1 MSEDAKSVA
10 KEIMKLLKKSLEE
23 ESDIMSA
30 EVSTDARGKTAADN
44 AADKAIAKQNE
55 LTEALRKQGEALAEL
70 SRLRLQQETESELF
84 TKLQTARAE
93 LLTDVSAEHK
103 EALEEQ
109 IAFLELTVNE
119 DIANEIQN
127 QADAQARLTEETR
140 KFTEELDVLK
150 KKRDELEK
158 QEFEKSIENLAGKA
172 FPKVMGR
179 AQKTKKSIGNL
190 GSSFTKSG
198 KAMEKMGGSAAFIGR
213 HIGKAGGALTK
224 FSGALNGATLMAFAF
239 VKELYRMG
247 LEADKLSRKLGG
259 TTGFGNVFAGQLV
272 DIQKNTHMANATM
285 EDASRALGAMANGLS
300 SFHPNAK
307 KTNEFVA
314 TTVIRMEKLGVAAA
328 SSVKSIE
335 HMQKSMGM
343 TAKDAANLTA
353 QVARMGKE
361 IGVTGTKMINDFNA
375 ASGRLAI
382 YGKDNIKMF
391 KELAA
396 AAKASGIEMQSL
408 LGISKKF
415 DDFSGAADSISQ
427 LNAVLGTNLSTMEMM
442 GASDAE
448 RVMMVKQQVQMQVGN
463 FDSLDKYTKMYI
475 AQAMGVGDVAEAQK
489 LLNMSQ
495 ADYMKNQAKQK
506 KQADIQKEM
515 AAATEATVEPSRQL
529 RLAAMQLFVA
539 FSPVVKAFAWMIENV
554 LPFLVNFTR
563 GLMILVGVFGAW
575 KLAIFLVNL
584 ELTIANVLTGG
595 FFVAIGL
602 LVTAL
607 IALIGYLTSASGSLQ
622 GLFDMFNLS
631 GSPKLY
637 EMPGYMAEKFMQMK
651 DAVLGAGQALANFA
665 SGAMTSLYDVF
676 HWTGSP
682 ELWELPGIFA
692 GYFVDMAESI
702 GGVFGQMAKFVQM
715 MTEFAQVDFKGFVA
729 IKSDGSSTSMI
740 MGSEDVITSLSEG
753 KLTVDVKMPQI
764 TMPDISV
771 KVYIGNRELKDI
783 VRTEVFN
790 TLGRAS

>member
-10 KEIMKLLKKSLEE
+10 KEIMKLLKKSLKE
-23 ESDIMSA
+23 ESDIMASDV
-30 EVSTDARGKTAADN
+30 EVDPVTGKTKADKAADE
-44 AADKAIAKQNE
+44 AIAKQNE
-55 LTEALRKQGEALAEL
+55 LNEALRKQGEALIEL
-70 SRLRLQQETESELF
+70 SRLRLDQELQSENF
-84 TKLQTARAE
+84 TKLQLAREE
-93 LLTDVSAEHK
+93 LKHATSVELK
-103 EALEEQ
+103 QALEEEIEQ
-109 IAFLELTVNE
+109 LEILVNE

-127 QADAQARLTEETR
+127 QVDAKARLTEQTR
-140 KFTEELDVLK
+140 KYTK
-150 KKRDELEK
+150 ELEDLRK
-158 QEFEKSIENLAGKA
+158 EQKKLEKEEFDKSIENLAGKA

-190 GSSFTKSG
+190 GGSFTKAG
-198 KAMEKMGGSAAFIGR
+198 KAMEKMGGLTAGM
-213 HIGKAGGALTK
+213 GKSVGIVGGKLTK
-224 FSGALNGATLMAFAF
+224 FATALSGATLVVFAF
-239 VKELYRMG
+239 VKELFKMG
-247 LEADKLSRKLGG
+247 QELDAMSKKIGAA
-259 TTGFGNVFAGQLV
+259 TGFGDVFSGQLLS
-272 DIQKNTHMANATM
+272 IQKAGNMAGIGVAEAGEAIT
-285 EDASRALGAMANGLS
+285 AMATGLS
-300 SFHPNAK
+300 SFNPKAEE
-307 KTNEFVA
+307 TNKHVGLTIA
-314 TTVIRMEKLGVAAA
+314 RMKKLGVASAN
-328 SSVKSIE
+328 SVKSIE

-343 TAKDAANLTA
+343 TAKQAADATANLA
-353 QVARMGKE
+353 MMGKE

-375 ASGRLAI
+375 ASDRLAI
-382 YGKDNIKMF
+382 YGKNNIKMF

-396 AAKASGIEMQSL
+396 AAKASGIEMQTL
-408 LGISKKF
+408 IGISKKF
-415 DDFSGAADSISQ
+415 DDFTGAADSISQ

-475 AQAMGVGDVAEAQK
+475 AQAMGVSGVAEAQK

-506 KQADIQKEM
+506 KQADIQAEM
-515 AAATEATVEPSRQL
+515 AKQTEAMVPVQEQLKLAMNEVFLALSPIIEGFAMLLSFMSKFAPVLGYVAKGIVVLSMAWLLLNIQAATFSAIMTALGWTLLVIVIT
-529 RLAAMQLFVA
+529 AVVA
-539 FSPVVKAFAWMIENV
+539 
-554 LPFLVNFTR
+554 
-563 GLMILVGVFGAW
+563 
-575 KLAIFLVNL
+575 
-584 ELTIANVLTGG
+584 
-595 FFVAIGL
+595 AIGFL
-602 LVTAL
+602 TEAFLEW
-607 IALIGYLTSASGSLQ
+607 IGVLNIS
-622 GLFDMFNLS
+622 N
-631 GSPKLY
+631 SPKTY
-637 EMPGYMAEKFMQMK
+637 EMPGYLAGKFIEIK
-651 DAVLGAGQALANFA
+651 DAVLGAGQAIANFA

-676 HWTGSP
+676 HWSGSP

-729 IKSDGSSTSMI
+729 IRSDGSSTSMI